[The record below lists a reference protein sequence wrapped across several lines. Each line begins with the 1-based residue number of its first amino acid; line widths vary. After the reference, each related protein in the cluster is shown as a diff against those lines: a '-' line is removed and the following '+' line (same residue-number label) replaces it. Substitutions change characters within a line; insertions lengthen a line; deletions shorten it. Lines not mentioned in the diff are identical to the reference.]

1 MNKFPTTRLEVDI
14 ELVFPNPWNPNIQ
27 TEKMFEEAKRSIT
40 NFGFVDPVFVRE
52 WKDGT
57 YQIIDGEHRWKACKE
72 LNYTRLIVENYGI
85 IDDATAKILTMNMN
99 KIRGEHDIMKEAA
112 LYKSLNENQ
121 LTLLS
126 AEKKEIDNAL
136 ELLNF
141 DFSQYES
148 AEITEEEKQELKV
161 PLNDMMKILVTLQ
174 RINQETRIKELQE
187 LIMRYQD
194 IVKAFGILCKEKK
207 I

>member
-14 ELVFPNPWNPNIQ
+14 ELVYPNSWNPNLQ
-27 TEKMFEEAKRSIT
+27 SEKMFEEAKRSIT

-52 WKDGT
+52 YGDGT

-72 LNYTRLIVENYGI
+72 LGYTKLIIESYGVV
-85 IDDATAKILTMNMN
+85 DEAVAKILTMNMN

-136 ELLNF
+136 QLLNF
-141 DFSQYES
+141 DFSQYEN

-161 PLNDMMKILVTLQ
+161 PLNDMLKVLITLQ
-174 RINQETRIKELQE
+174 RINSETKIEELQH
-187 LIMRYQD
+187 LIIKYQD
-194 IVKAFGILCKEKK
+194 IVKAFEILCKEKK
-207 I
+207 V